1 VVRECVSLLTEGRG
15 KQEET
20 VRAVTVYRVD
30 YGGRTKNPIGVVYEN
45 RKTERT
51 NNYNDLLRLAR
62 RVFALNSVD
71 TVHIVID
78 VSQARRTYLPELT
91 RECSAR

>member
-1 VVRECVSLLTEGRG
+1 MDTGR
-15 KQEET
+15 K
-20 VRAVTVYRVD
+20 
-30 YGGRTKNPIGVVYEN
+30 TKDQVGVVLEM

-62 RVFALNSVD
+62 RLFASETAD
-71 TVHIVID
+71 SVHIIID
-78 VSQARRTYLPELT
+78 MSQARQAYLPERT

>member
-1 VVRECVSLLTEGRG
+1 M
-15 KQEET
+15 
-20 VRAVTVYRVD
+20 RAVTVYRRD
-30 YGGRTKNPIGVVYEN
+30 YSRKTKDQVGVVLEM

-62 RVFALNSVD
+62 RLFASETAD
-71 TVHIVID
+71 SVHIIID
-78 VSQARRTYLPELT
+78 MSQARQAYLPERT

>member
-1 VVRECVSLLTEGRG
+1 M
-15 KQEET
+15 
-20 VRAVTVYRVD
+20 RAVTVYRRDHSRKTIDQV
-30 YGGRTKNPIGVVYEN
+30 GVVLEM

-62 RVFALNSVD
+62 RLFASETAD
-71 TVHIVID
+71 SVHIIID
-78 VSQARRTYLPELT
+78 MSQARQAYLPERT

>member
-1 VVRECVSLLTEGRG
+1 MDTGR
-15 KQEET
+15 K
-20 VRAVTVYRVD
+20 
-30 YGGRTKNPIGVVYEN
+30 TKDQVGVVLEM

-62 RVFALNSVD
+62 RLFASD
-71 TVHIVID
+71 TADSVHIIID
-78 VSQARRTYLPELT
+78 MSQARQAYLPERT